1 MQEYD
6 ESFFRAKAN
15 KRAGITWL
23 ALIFIATIY
32 YGIKTKNGE
41 IARGY
46 FIAFTVVGWVTYITG
61 YIVSMIKGKAA
72 KEYKWVLGICYLL
85 FYAVIAWTALDKISY
100 IFILPLLSILIL
112 YKDPKFIKMI
122 MWFTLFVLISSN
134 IYKGVAKGM
143 MDFVASEECA
153 LQFAIVLCCFACCS
167 SIRIMSSLSSF
178 AIVLCCFACTNMAIR
193 HLVES
198 DGALTGS
205 IESELAQVVQTVEQ
219 VKDASNS
226 IVDGVTVVRELAD
239 ENKQGAN
246 NVVKDMGTLAKNNG
260 ILNDKTVSSIE
271 MTKVIDTQVKDVSDL
286 MEEFSKLI
294 EKSVEHADLSAD
306 ELTEVVEITNRM
318 SALSSKIETIL
329 ETFKKEFEN
338 VKQETSTI
346 EGITSQTN
354 LLALNASIE
363 AARAGEAGKGFAVVA
378 DQIRSL
384 SSGTQ
389 DSSNSIMEA
398 LSHLEATSDE
408 MLQSITETVELI
420 QLNIEKVSTVN
431 KSVSDITSDATSL
444 GDNIKVVDSAVK
456 QVENSNETLT
466 ANMNQVGEIMQIMT
480 ESINNA
486 EQTTKTMLSK
496 YEASAKSA
504 TDIESV
510 VGELMEELGIGGFM
524 NVSDIKSGMKFR
536 MVIEDQTN
544 AKEEYTGEVVDRKDN
559 NVYININNRA
569 AFDDKRR
576 NLKCSFNAV
585 VDNVLY
591 CWNGIA
597 IHNVK
602 AGEKGQ
608 FKLTIDTNPQVY
620 NRRKYPRMPLDN
632 KCTISVDGT
641 DITYYG
647 HMVNISANG
656 FAFSV
661 NDSSFENMKG
671 KNIVIEIDNFDVIKD
686 KEIQG
691 CIIRCSNDEGN
702 YIVGCRMPEDSN
714 EIKDYVNK
722 NYSE

>member
-23 ALIFIATIY
+23 ALIFIATVY

-61 YIVSMIKGKAA
+61 YIVSIIKGKAA

-122 MWFTLFVLISSN
+122 MLFTLFVLISSN

-153 LQFAIVLCCFACCS
+153 LQ
-167 SIRIMSSLSSF
+167 F

-246 NVVKDMGTLAKNNG
+246 NVVKDMGTLAKNND

-306 ELTEVVEITNRM
+306 ELTEVVDITNRM
-318 SALSSKIETIL
+318 SVLSSKIETIL

-408 MLQSITETVELI
+408 MLESITETVELI

-496 YEASAKSA
+496 YEASARSA

>member
-153 LQFAIVLCCFACCS
+153 LQ
-167 SIRIMSSLSSF
+167 F

-408 MLQSITETVELI
+408 MLESITETVELI

-431 KSVSDITSDATSL
+431 KSVSDVTSDATSL

-536 MVIEDQTN
+536 MVIEGQTN
-544 AKEEYTGEVVDRKDN
+544 AREEYTGEVVDRKDN

-569 AFDDKRR
+569 TFDDKRR

-591 CWNGIA
+591 CWNDIA

>member
-153 LQFAIVLCCFACCS
+153 LQ
-167 SIRIMSSLSSF
+167 F

-408 MLQSITETVELI
+408 MLESITDTVELI

-536 MVIEDQTN
+536 MVIEGQTN
-544 AKEEYTGEVVDRKDN
+544 AREEYTGEVVDRKDN

-591 CWNGIA
+591 CWNDIA

>member
-153 LQFAIVLCCFACCS
+153 LQFAIVLCCFAC
-167 SIRIMSSLSSF
+167 
-178 AIVLCCFACTNMAIR
+178 TNMAIR

-246 NVVKDMGTLAKNNG
+246 NVVKDMGTLAKNND

-306 ELTEVVEITNRM
+306 ELTEVVDITNRM
-318 SALSSKIETIL
+318 SVLSSKIETIL

-408 MLQSITETVELI
+408 MLESITETVELI

-444 GDNIKVVDSAVK
+444 GDNIKIVDSAVK

-536 MVIEDQTN
+536 MVIEGQTN

>member
-153 LQFAIVLCCFACCS
+153 LQFAIVLCCFAC
-167 SIRIMSSLSSF
+167 
-178 AIVLCCFACTNMAIR
+178 TNMAIR

-246 NVVKDMGTLAKNNG
+246 NVVKDMGTLEKNNG

>member
-6 ESFFRAKAN
+6 ELFFRAKAN

-153 LQFAIVLCCFACCS
+153 LQFAIVLCCFAC
-167 SIRIMSSLSSF
+167 
-178 AIVLCCFACTNMAIR
+178 TNMAIR

-205 IESELAQVVQTVEQ
+205 IELELAQVVQTVEQ

-466 ANMNQVGEIMQIMT
+466 ANINQVGEIMQIMT

>member
-153 LQFAIVLCCFACCS
+153 LQ
-167 SIRIMSSLSSF
+167 F

-486 EQTTKTMLSK
+486 EQTTETMLSK

>member
-153 LQFAIVLCCFACCS
+153 LQ
-167 SIRIMSSLSSF
+167 F

-585 VDNVLY
+585 VYNVLY

>member
-6 ESFFRAKAN
+6 ELFFRAKAN

-153 LQFAIVLCCFACCS
+153 LQ
-167 SIRIMSSLSSF
+167 F

-702 YIVGCRMPEDSN
+702 YIVGCRMPDDSN

>member
-85 FYAVIAWTALDKISY
+85 FYAVIAWTALDKIFY

-153 LQFAIVLCCFACCS
+153 LQ
-167 SIRIMSSLSSF
+167 F

>member
-153 LQFAIVLCCFACCS
+153 LQ
-167 SIRIMSSLSSF
+167 F

-702 YIVGCRMPEDSN
+702 CIVGCRMPEDSN

>member
-153 LQFAIVLCCFACCS
+153 LQFAIVLCCFAC
-167 SIRIMSSLSSF
+167 
-178 AIVLCCFACTNMAIR
+178 TNMAIR

-294 EKSVEHADLSAD
+294 EKSVEHADLRAD

>member
-153 LQFAIVLCCFACCS
+153 LQFAIVLCCFAC
-167 SIRIMSSLSSF
+167 
-178 AIVLCCFACTNMAIR
+178 TNMAIR

-226 IVDGVTVVRELAD
+226 IVDGVTVVRELVD

>member
-153 LQFAIVLCCFACCS
+153 LQ
-167 SIRIMSSLSSF
+167 F

-597 IHNVK
+597 IHNAK

>member
-153 LQFAIVLCCFACCS
+153 LQ
-167 SIRIMSSLSSF
+167 F

-576 NLKCSFNAV
+576 NLKRSFNAV

>member
-46 FIAFTVVGWVTYITG
+46 FIEFTVVGWVTYITG

-153 LQFAIVLCCFACCS
+153 LQ
-167 SIRIMSSLSSF
+167 F

-408 MLQSITETVELI
+408 MLESITETVELI

-536 MVIEDQTN
+536 MVIEGQTN
-544 AKEEYTGEVVDRKDN
+544 AREEYTGEVVDRKDN

-591 CWNGIA
+591 CWNDIA

>member
-153 LQFAIVLCCFACCS
+153 LQFAIVLCCFAC
-167 SIRIMSSLSSF
+167 
-178 AIVLCCFACTNMAIR
+178 TNMAIR

-271 MTKVIDTQVKDVSDL
+271 MTNVIDTQVKDVSDL

-702 YIVGCRMPEDSN
+702 YIVGCRMPDDSN

>member
-153 LQFAIVLCCFACCS
+153 LQFAIVLCCFAC
-167 SIRIMSSLSSF
+167 
-178 AIVLCCFACTNMAIR
+178 TNMAIR

-246 NVVKDMGTLAKNNG
+246 NVVKDMGTLAKNND

-408 MLQSITETVELI
+408 MLESITETVELI

-444 GDNIKVVDSAVK
+444 GDNIKIVDSAVK

-480 ESINNA
+480 DSINNA

-496 YEASAKSA
+496 YEASARSA

-536 MVIEDQTN
+536 MVIEGQTN
-544 AKEEYTGEVVDRKDN
+544 AREEYTGEVVDRKDN

-591 CWNGIA
+591 CWNDIA

>member
-153 LQFAIVLCCFACCS
+153 LQFAIVLCCFAC
-167 SIRIMSSLSSF
+167 
-178 AIVLCCFACTNMAIR
+178 TNMAIR

-294 EKSVEHADLSAD
+294 EKSVKHADLSAD

-408 MLQSITETVELI
+408 MLESITETVELI

-480 ESINNA
+480 DSINNA

-536 MVIEDQTN
+536 MVIEGQTN
-544 AKEEYTGEVVDRKDN
+544 AREEYTGEVVDRKDN

-661 NDSSFENMKG
+661 NDSSFETMKG
-671 KNIVIEIDNFDVIKD
+671 QNIVIEIDNFDVIKD

>member
-153 LQFAIVLCCFACCS
+153 LQFAIVLCCFAC
-167 SIRIMSSLSSF
+167 
-178 AIVLCCFACTNMAIR
+178 TNMAIR

-246 NVVKDMGTLAKNNG
+246 NVVKDMGTLAKNND

-294 EKSVEHADLSAD
+294 EKSVKHADLSAD

-389 DSSNSIMEA
+389 ESSNSIMEA

-408 MLQSITETVELI
+408 MLESITETVELI

-480 ESINNA
+480 DSINNA

-544 AKEEYTGEVVDRKDN
+544 AREEYTGEVVDRKDN

-569 AFDDKRR
+569 TFDDKRR

-591 CWNGIA
+591 CWNDIA

-661 NDSSFENMKG
+661 NDSSFETMKG
-671 KNIVIEIDNFDVIKD
+671 QNIVIEIDNFDVIKD

>member
-153 LQFAIVLCCFACCS
+153 LQFAIVLCCFAC
-167 SIRIMSSLSSF
+167 
-178 AIVLCCFACTNMAIR
+178 TNMAIR

-246 NVVKDMGTLAKNNG
+246 NVVKDMGTLAKNND

-294 EKSVEHADLSAD
+294 EKSVEHAGLSAD

-408 MLQSITETVELI
+408 MLESITETVELI

-524 NVSDIKSGMKFR
+524 NVSDIKRGMKFR
-536 MVIEDQTN
+536 MVIEGQTN

-576 NLKCSFNAV
+576 NLKCAFNAV

>member
-153 LQFAIVLCCFACCS
+153 LQFAIVLCCFAC
-167 SIRIMSSLSSF
+167 
-178 AIVLCCFACTNMAIR
+178 TNMAIR

-246 NVVKDMGTLAKNNG
+246 NVVKDMGTLAKNND

-408 MLQSITETVELI
+408 MLESITETVELI

-480 ESINNA
+480 EGINNA

-496 YEASAKSA
+496 YEASARSA

-524 NVSDIKSGMKFR
+524 NVSDIKNGMKFR
-536 MVIEDQTN
+536 MVIEGQTN
-544 AKEEYTGEVVDRKDN
+544 AREEYTGEVVDRKDN

-569 AFDDKRR
+569 TFDDKRR

-591 CWNGIA
+591 CWNDIA

>member
-153 LQFAIVLCCFACCS
+153 LQ
-167 SIRIMSSLSSF
+167 F

-444 GDNIKVVDSAVK
+444 GDNIKVVD
-456 QVENSNETLT
+456 
-466 ANMNQVGEIMQIMT
+466 
-480 ESINNA
+480 
-486 EQTTKTMLSK
+486 
-496 YEASAKSA
+496 
-504 TDIESV
+504 
-510 VGELMEELGIGGFM
+510 
-524 NVSDIKSGMKFR
+524 
-536 MVIEDQTN
+536 
-544 AKEEYTGEVVDRKDN
+544 RKDN

>member
-153 LQFAIVLCCFACCS
+153 LQ
-167 SIRIMSSLSSF
+167 F

-354 LLALNASIE
+354 LLSLNASIE

>member
-153 LQFAIVLCCFACCS
+153 LQ
-167 SIRIMSSLSSF
+167 F

-354 LLALNASIE
+354 LLVLNASIE

>member
-15 KRAGITWL
+15 KRGGITWL

-153 LQFAIVLCCFACCS
+153 LQ
-167 SIRIMSSLSSF
+167 F

-408 MLQSITETVELI
+408 MLESITETVELI

-444 GDNIKVVDSAVK
+444 GDNIKIVDSAVK

-496 YEASAKSA
+496 YEASARSA

-536 MVIEDQTN
+536 MVIEGQTN
-544 AKEEYTGEVVDRKDN
+544 AREEYTGEVVDRKDN

-569 AFDDKRR
+569 TFDDKRR

-591 CWNGIA
+591 CWNDIA

>member
-61 YIVSMIKGKAA
+61 YIVSMIKGKAT

-153 LQFAIVLCCFACCS
+153 LQ
-167 SIRIMSSLSSF
+167 F

-408 MLQSITETVELI
+408 MLESITETVELI

-702 YIVGCRMPEDSN
+702 YIVGCRMPDDSN

>member
-122 MWFTLFVLISSN
+122 MWFTLFVLISGN

-153 LQFAIVLCCFACCS
+153 LQ
-167 SIRIMSSLSSF
+167 F

-408 MLQSITETVELI
+408 MLESITETVELI

>member
-153 LQFAIVLCCFACCS
+153 LQFAIVLCCFAC
-167 SIRIMSSLSSF
+167 
-178 AIVLCCFACTNMAIR
+178 TNMAIR

-246 NVVKDMGTLAKNNG
+246 NVVKDMGTLAKNND

-286 MEEFSKLI
+286 MDEFSKLI

-408 MLQSITETVELI
+408 MLESITETVELI

-536 MVIEDQTN
+536 MVIEGQTN

-647 HMVNISANG
+647 HMVNISANS

>member
-153 LQFAIVLCCFACCS
+153 LQFAIVLCCFAC
-167 SIRIMSSLSSF
+167 
-178 AIVLCCFACTNMAIR
+178 TNMAIR

-306 ELTEVVEITNRM
+306 ELTEVVDITNRM
-318 SALSSKIETIL
+318 SVLSSKIETIL

-389 DSSNSIMEA
+389 ESSNSIMEA

-408 MLQSITETVELI
+408 MLESITETVELI

-444 GDNIKVVDSAVK
+444 GDNIKIVDSAVK

-480 ESINNA
+480 DSINNA

-496 YEASAKSA
+496 YEASARSA

-536 MVIEDQTN
+536 MVIEGQTN
-544 AKEEYTGEVVDRKDN
+544 AREEYTGEVVDRKDN

-569 AFDDKRR
+569 TFDDKRR

-591 CWNGIA
+591 CWNDIA

-661 NDSSFENMKG
+661 NDSSFETMKG
-671 KNIVIEIDNFDVIKD
+671 QNIVIEIDNFDVIKD

-722 NYSE
+722 NYSEYLL

>member
-153 LQFAIVLCCFACCS
+153 LQFAIVLCCFAC
-167 SIRIMSSLSSF
+167 
-178 AIVLCCFACTNMAIR
+178 TNMAIR

-306 ELTEVVEITNRM
+306 ELTEVVDITNRM
-318 SALSSKIETIL
+318 SVLSSKIETIL

-408 MLQSITETVELI
+408 MLESITETVELI

>member
-153 LQFAIVLCCFACCS
+153 LQFAIVLCCFAC
-167 SIRIMSSLSSF
+167 
-178 AIVLCCFACTNMAIR
+178 TNMAIR

-294 EKSVEHADLSAD
+294 EKSVKHADLSAD

-398 LSHLEATSDE
+398 LSQLEATSDE
-408 MLQSITETVELI
+408 MLESITETVELI

-480 ESINNA
+480 DSINNA

-536 MVIEDQTN
+536 MVIEGQTN
-544 AKEEYTGEVVDRKDN
+544 AREEYTGEVVDRKDN

-591 CWNGIA
+591 CWNDIA

-620 NRRKYPRMPLDN
+620 NRRKYPRMPLNN

-661 NDSSFENMKG
+661 NDSSFETMKG
-671 KNIVIEIDNFDVIKD
+671 QNIVIEIDNFDVIKD